1 MDRQFNSQPAPMHN
15 THARNNTNTN
25 YQPHGNHQGGM
36 SHGYQERGHNSGG
49 MNHSQPPQNN
59 ARPPQQQN
67 MRNNAP
73 PANNQQSAQNDEP
86 KRYMNIKS
94 HGKSN
99 AIEFAPD
106 NTQKGWDT
114 LRIEA
119 APKLGG
125 NTKAYDWANKVSVQV
140 TKTELPIVV
149 AVLLGFLPSCEFGNH
164 GDTAKWFSIE
174 NQGKSFYIKVG
185 QASDK
190 RMLPCPVPYV
200 EAHLAGMVALS
211 QYAKN
216 FEGMSTDAALEAI
229 KVMSSHMVKNVAFP
243 QARQMNK
250 GR

>member
-1 MDRQFNSQPAPMHN
+1 
-15 THARNNTNTN
+15 
-25 YQPHGNHQGGM
+25 
-36 SHGYQERGHNSGG
+36 
-49 MNHSQPPQNN
+49 
-59 ARPPQQQN
+59 

-73 PANNQQSAQNDEP
+73 LANNQQSTQNDE
-86 KRYMNIKS
+86 
-94 HGKSN
+94 
-99 AIEFAPD
+99 
-106 NTQKGWDT
+106 
-114 LRIEA
+114 
-119 APKLGG
+119 PKLGG
-125 NTKAYDWANKVSVQV
+125 NTKAYDWPNKVSVQV

-149 AVLLGFLPSCEFGNH
+149 AALLVFLPSCEFGNR

-190 RMLPCPVPYV
+190 RMLHCPVPYV
-200 EAHLAGMVALS
+200 EARLAGMVALS

-229 KVMSSHMVKNVAFP
+229 KVMSCHMVKNEAFP

>member
-1 MDRQFNSQPAPMHN
+1 MNFNHSPQPMNDGGYNRGGTNAQYNVAPTGQN
-15 THARNNTNTN
+15 NNNSYQRNN
-25 YQPHGNHQGGM
+25 QKR
-36 SHGYQERGHNSGG
+36 GYQQK
-49 MNHSQPPQNN
+49 MTDSQ
-59 ARPPQQQN
+59 
-67 MRNNAP
+67 P
-73 PANNQQSAQNDEP
+73 PANNQRMNNMAPPADLQQNTQSGEP

-174 NQGKSFYIKVG
+174 NQGKAFYIKVG

-216 FEGMSTDAALEAI
+216 FEGMTTDAALEAI
-229 KVMSSHMVKNVAFP
+229 KVMSSHMVKNEAFP

>member
-1 MDRQFNSQPAPMHN
+1 MNRQYNAQPAPMRNSYNQHN
-15 THARNNTNTN
+15 AN
-25 YQPHGNHQGGM
+25 
-36 SHGYQERGHNSGG
+36 HGYQSGDNNNGKVNSSYPPRVNNGG
-49 MNHSQPPQNN
+49 MNNGRPLPQNN
-59 ARPPQQQN
+59 
-67 MRNNAP
+67 MNNSAP
-73 PANNQQSAQNDEP
+73 PANPQQSSQGDEP

-125 NTKAYDWANKVSVQV
+125 NTKAYDWANKVSVQI

-174 NQGKSFYIKVG
+174 NQGKAFYIKVG

-190 RMLPCPVPYV
+190 RMLPCPVPFV

-216 FEGMSTDAALEAI
+216 FEGMTTDAALEAI
-229 KVMSSHMVKNVAFP
+229 KVMSSHMVKNEAFP

>member
-1 MDRQFNSQPAPMHN
+1 MNFNHSPQPMNNGSYNRGGTNAQRNGTPTGQN
-15 THARNNTNTN
+15 NNNSYQRNN
-25 YQPHGNHQGGM
+25 QRR
-36 SHGYQERGHNSGG
+36 GYQQK
-49 MNHSQPPQNN
+49 MTDSQ
-59 ARPPQQQN
+59 
-67 MRNNAP
+67 P
-73 PANNQQSAQNDEP
+73 PANNQRMNNATPPADLQQNTQSSES

-106 NTQKGWDT
+106 NTQTGWDT

-119 APKLGG
+119 APKLSG

-174 NQGKSFYIKVG
+174 NQGKAFYIKVG

-216 FEGMSTDAALEAI
+216 FEGMTTDAALEAI
-229 KVMSSHMVKNVAFP
+229 KVMSSHMVKNEAFP

>member
-1 MDRQFNSQPAPMHN
+1 MNFNQSPQPMNDGGYQRGVTNAK
-15 THARNNTNTN
+15 RNVIPNGENSKNN
-25 YQPHGNHQGGM
+25 YQPQNQRQ
-36 SHGYQERGHNSGG
+36 GYQ
-49 MNHSQPPQNN
+49 
-59 ARPPQQQN
+59 QQMQ
-67 MRNNAP
+67 RREP
-73 PANNQQSAQNDEP
+73 PANNQCINNNAPPSDLPQHTQSDEP

-125 NTKAYDWANKVSVQV
+125 NTKAYDWANKISVQI

-149 AVLLGFLPSCEFGNH
+149 AVLLGFLPSCEFGTH
-164 GDTAKWFSIE
+164 GDTAKLFSIE
-174 NQGKSFYIKVG
+174 NQGKSFYMKVG

-190 RMLPCPVPYV
+190 RMLPCPVPFV

-211 QYAKN
+211 QYTKN
-216 FEGMSTDAALEAI
+216 FEGMTTDAAIEAI
-229 KVMSSHMVKNVAFP
+229 KVMSSHMVKNEAFP
-243 QARQMNK
+243 QARQINR